1 MCDEYS
7 VYEATLGDGMAGR
20 TLTLERVRQLNSR
33 TYFYEMLKD
42 NPSLREVKPGVEDEF
57 LVNAI
62 DHHIH
67 AFPDFVPRSQ
77 DMLQIAV
84 EASRAKMRAIAF
96 KDHWHLTAGAAYL
109 VQRQIDEMVLDGRLE
124 HRVEV
129 YGGLGLNLGI
139 NPEAVRVA
147 LQYPNFK
154 CIWFP
159 TFKSFGW
166 ARFAG
171 LSPGESEYVR
181 LVNADGAVR
190 PEVREVMQLAA
201 DANVAVAL
209 GHTDF
214 EELLPLATLARETGV
229 RTVLDHPLLELN
241 KLLLDEM
248 EQLAALGTYVG
259 TYCQPMIPSLYQ
271 PVQDP
276 METVETIRRIGASR
290 CVSGSDFGQVL
301 HLDAIDGMRVF
312 VRALTGFGVR
322 AEDIRTILC
331 ENPAKLLGLG

>member
-1 MCDEYS
+1 MCDEHALAD
-7 VYEATLGDGMAGR
+7 ATLRQGMVGR
-20 TLTLERVRQLNSR
+20 TLTLERARQLNSR
-33 TYFYEMLKD
+33 SYFYEMLKD
-42 NPSLREVKPGVEDEF
+42 NPALRAIKPGMEDEY
-57 LVNAI
+57 LEGAI

-96 KDHWHLTAGAAYL
+96 KDHWNLTAGAAYL
-109 VQRQIDEMVLDGRLE
+109 VQRQVDEMVADGRLE

-129 YGGLGLNLGI
+129 YGGLGLNLGV
-139 NPEAVRVA
+139 NPEAVRIG

-159 TFKSFGW
+159 TFKSYGW

-171 LSPGESEYVR
+171 LSPSEDEYVR
-181 LVNADGAVR
+181 LVDADGKVR

-201 DANVAVAL
+201 DAGVAVAL

-214 EELLPLATLARETGV
+214 EELLPLATLAGELGV

-241 KLLLDEM
+241 KLLIEEM
-248 EQLAALGTYVG
+248 GQLAALGSYVG
-259 TYCQPMIPSLYQ
+259 TYCQPMIPSIYQ
-271 PVQDP
+271 PVADP
-276 METVETIRRIGASR
+276 FETVEAIQAMGAER
-290 CVSGSDFGQVL
+290 CIVGSDFGQTL
-301 HLDAIDGMRVF
+301 HVNGGM
-312 VRALTGFGVR
+312 AM
-322 AEDIRTILC
+322 I
-331 ENPAKLLGLG
+331 